1 MFFNRKKNHFKEGSK
16 KMVETSQQTLATLS
30 SSIQVHFHITT
41 ITLLEKKTQ
50 LIIKKMCGEEIENG

>member
-1 MFFNRKKNHFKEGSK
+1 
-16 KMVETSQQTLATLS
+16 MVETSQQTLATLS